1 MKHPME
7 GENKE
12 QKERTHNQVKKTPQ
26 SNGQVKGVRK
36 FSHVPNPLCDKRHV
50 RKREGKYSKN
60 NI

>member
-1 MKHPME
+1 ME